1 MIRAVFFDLDDTLLW
16 DSKSIQS
23 AFEETCKYACS
34 KVGVDSDKLGEEV
47 RTSARELYSSYETFE
62 FTQMIGINPFEGLW
76 GDFQDDHHEQF
87 SKMKDIVPVYRE
99 EAWTSGL
106 QSLGI
111 NNKEL
116 GKDLAERFRIER
128 KKHPFVYPD
137 TFQVLNTLKDNYVLV
152 LLTNGSP
159 QLQHIKLQMTQEL
172 VPYFEEIIIS
182 GAIGKGK
189 PDTAMFLHALDRL
202 SLKKEEVIMVGDNL
216 MTDILGANRT
226 GIKSVWINRHDR
238 NQGEIS
244 PDYEIKELSEL
255 LDLLNQL

>member
-1 MIRAVFFDLDDTLLW
+1 MIKAVFFDLDDTLLW

-23 AFEETCKYACS
+23 AFEETCKYACTR
-34 KVGVDSDKLGEEV
+34 VNIDGNKLEEEV
-47 RTSARELYSSYETFE
+47 RTSAKELYSSYETFE
-62 FTQMIGINPFEGLW
+62 FTRMIGINPFEGLW

-87 SKMKDIVPVYRE
+87 SKMKEIVPAYRE
-99 EAWTSGL
+99 EAWSSGL
-106 QSLGI
+106 KRLGV
-111 NNKEL
+111 NSKAL
-116 GKDLAERFRIER
+116 GKELAERFRVER
-128 KKHPFVYPD
+128 KNHPFVYPD
-137 TFQVLNTLKDNYVLV
+137 TFHVLNLLRDDYVLV

-159 QLQHIKLQMTQEL
+159 QLQHIKLQMTEEL

-226 GIKSVWINRHDR
+226 GIRNVWINRHDR
-238 NQGEIS
+238 DQGDIR

-255 LDLLNQL
+255 LDILKQL